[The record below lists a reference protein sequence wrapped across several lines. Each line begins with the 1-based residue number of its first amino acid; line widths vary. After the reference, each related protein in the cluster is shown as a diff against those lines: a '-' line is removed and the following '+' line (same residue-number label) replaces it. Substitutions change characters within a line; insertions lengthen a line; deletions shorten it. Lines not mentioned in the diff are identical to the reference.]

1 MRDNRPMTNSRPRVK
16 FGELVILEARQIE
29 PASDPNSAD
38 RYLVFD
44 KNTKRV
50 VFFAP
55 LTAEGLEQARSVKKA
70 QEEKRSDRDAVRT

>member
-1 MRDNRPMTNSRPRVK
+1 MRENRPMTNSRPRIK
-16 FGELVILEARQIE
+16 FGELAILEAKQIE
-29 PASDPNSAD
+29 PSSDPNSAD

-70 QEEKRSDRDAVRT
+70 QEEKRSDRDAVRV

>member
-1 MRDNRPMTNSRPRVK
+1 MNLWQKTIK
-16 FGELVILEARQIE
+16 
-29 PASDPNSAD
+29 NSANS
-38 RYLVFD
+38 LI
-44 KNTKRV
+44 TKRV